1 MSRLKQLLAI
11 IPEPLRDCYLN
22 YKYKKQLKNWE
33 KNGRPLPT
41 PHIVKQLAIKS
52 YQKKYNVDILIETGT
67 YLGDMVYAQRKLFK
81 KIYTIELSKELFK
94 KCQKRLDKYKHI
106 EVIQGDS
113 GVILESLVKELNQ
126 KALFWLDGHYSGDIT
141 AKGDK
146 ESPVIQELKTIL
158 QSNIE
163 HIILIDDARNFNGT
177 NDYPTVEQLK
187 TMISDKGYTN
197 STIRIEDDIIRVELK
212 S

>member
-1 MSRLKQLLAI
+1 MSKLKQLLAI
-11 IPEPLRDCYLN
+11 IPEPLRDCYFN
-22 YKYKKQLKNWE
+22 YKYNKQLKNWE

-52 YQKKYNVDILIETGT
+52 YQKKYNVDTLIETGT

-94 KCQKRLDKYKHI
+94 RCRKRLNKYKHI

-113 GVILESLVKELNQ
+113 GVILESLVRELNQ
-126 KALFWLDGHYSGDIT
+126 KALFWLDGHYSGGVT

-163 HIILIDDARNFNGT
+163 HIILIDDARNFDGT

-187 TMISDKGYTN
+187 ALILEGGYPD
-197 STIRIEDDIIRVELK
+197 STIKVEDDIIRVELK